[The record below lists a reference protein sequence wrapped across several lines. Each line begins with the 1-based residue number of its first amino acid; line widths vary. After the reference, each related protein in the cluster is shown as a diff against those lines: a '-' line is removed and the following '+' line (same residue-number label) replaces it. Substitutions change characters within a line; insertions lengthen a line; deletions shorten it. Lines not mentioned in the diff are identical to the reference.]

1 MLLPNFLEEYVRS
14 FLINKNLAL
23 YYWLKKRIGKNLAFR
38 IVNDIERVITI
49 FGREGIPEQQ
59 KSVLERAYQENRMG

>member
-1 MLLPNFLEEYVRS
+1 MRS
-14 FLINKNLAL
+14 FLINKNLSL

-49 FGREGIPEQQ
+49 FGREEIPEQQ

>member
-1 MLLPNFLEEYVRS
+1 MRS

-23 YYWLKKRIGKNLAFR
+23 CYWLKKRIGKNLAFR

-49 FGREGIPEQQ
+49 FGREGIPEEQ
-59 KSVLERAYQENRMG
+59 KSVLERAYHIKKIGWDKLRNDSL